1 MKKVLS
7 LNLFLAVLGAVCV
20 VLGFIP
26 SFDIYSA
33 DGGLLTNVNLFVAT
47 FGGSLTAADW
57 TNNPITFA
65 LCVGLLLA
73 FIFTIV
79 AVVLNLLR
87 YKLKAMSLLAA
98 CFYVAS
104 GVLLF
109 TSISLLQATN
119 YNVTIGPGTYHFAML
134 ATPIVIGVVECVL
147 GFLSLCDSAIALTKK
162 N

>member
-26 SFDIYSA
+26 SFDIYRE
-33 DGGLLTNVNLFVAT
+33 GVLLTNTNLFVAT
-47 FGGSLTAADW
+47 FGGSLTGADW
-57 TNNPITFA
+57 TITFV

-73 FIFTIV
+73 FIFTLV

-147 GFLSLCDSAIALTKK
+147 GFLSLCDSAIALSKK